1 LSNVKSMASLAEIQ
15 AFLRDFKFK
24 LSFKD
29 KILFVSRPKNY
40 NTMKELELSVVGV
53 KEELKKIEVA
63 DYSQGPLE
71 EVVFQGMP
79 MWVFGRS
86 IKSREVYIKITMGKK
101 DEDPICISFH
111 FSEFPMAYPFK
122 GK

>member
-1 LSNVKSMASLAEIQ
+1 LNTVNGMASETEIQ

-24 LSFKD
+24 LDFRG
-29 KILFVSRPKNY
+29 KILFISRPKNY
-40 NTMKELELSVVGV
+40 NTIKELELSVLGV
-53 KEELKKIEVA
+53 KEELKRIEVA

-111 FSEFPMAYPFK
+111 FSEFPMIYPLK
-122 GK
+122 VK

>member
-1 LSNVKSMASLAEIQ
+1 MAPIAEIQ
-15 AFLRDFKFK
+15 AFLKEFKFK
-24 LSFKD
+24 LSFRD
-29 KILFVSRPKNY
+29 KILLVSRPKNFD
-40 NTMKELELSVVGV
+40 TIKDLELSVLGV

-63 DYSQGPLE
+63 DYYQGPLE

-111 FSEFPMAYPFK
+111 FSEFPMAYPYK